1 MSLMITGVIDGPITG
16 GVPKAIQLYALADI
30 PDLSIYGVGSA
41 NNGGGSDG
49 EEFTFPAV
57 PLAAGSTIYVASEIT
72 EFTNFFG
79 FAPDYTSSTASIN
92 GDDAIELYQND
103 TVIDLFGDINV
114 DGTNEV
120 WDYADGWASRSPA
133 EGASPVFDPSE
144 WTFSGAD
151 ALDGETS
158 NATAA
163 NPFPFPDGGGTGGS
177 DIAIN
182 EVRISQ
188 TGPDTDDFV
197 ELFTTPGASFDG
209 KTLVAL
215 SGEFEPGQ
223 IDFAISLDGAFA
235 DENGF
240 LLIAESANPN
250 LEPGDVGVLDLDFF
264 SSPQTF
270 LLVDGFTGVSG
281 ADLDTDNNGSFDA
294 TPWTEVIA
302 SLSFVDGDEDL
313 DVSYSDTVIP
323 ADGAFTTAG
332 AARETDGTGA
342 FAALDFNDL
351 SADTPGSTNAPVIAP
366 DRVTIMEIQGA
377 GHVSGLVSATPL
389 DPTTGGDG
397 DRVTT
402 TGIVTAV
409 DSNGFYMQDANGDG
423 DIATSDAIFVFTSSA
438 PGVEIGDE
446 VDVTGTVSEF
456 YPGGASSGNL
466 STTQLAGAPVVTVL
480 SSGNALPDTVI
491 LGAGG
496 RALPDQNIDDDAF
509 ASFDA
514 ETDGIDFFESLEGM
528 LVTVP
533 QAVAISGT
541 NGFGEVF
548 VAVDGGAGATGLSD
562 RGTLNIS
569 PDDFNPEK
577 VQIDWDFDVSGGQE
591 AVDVSVGAAFDD
603 IVGVVSYSFGN
614 YEIVPTETVVVIE
627 PSALEAEM
635 SDLVGS
641 DTDLSI
647 ATYNVLN
654 LDPNDADGDTDV
666 ADGRF
671 DAIAEQIITNLNSP
685 DIIALQEVQD
695 NSGSVDDGV
704 ISASATYEALIDA
717 IDLADDGVMN
727 DSTGYAFIDNTFI
740 GNNTSGGQ
748 PGGNIRTGFLYNETR
763 VTLIEG
769 SVQTIGS
776 QDPGGAFE
784 GARLPLV
791 ASFAFNGEEITVV
804 NNHFSSKGGSA
815 PIFGVEQDFADRQ
828 EDVTVNGSLDERQ
841 AQSAAVSSFVSDALA
856 DDGDANIVALGDLN
870 EFEFVSPVT
879 GLEDAGLTN
888 LTNTLDPNERYT
900 FNFQGNSQS
909 LDHILVSDALL
920 GGAQFDVVHTNSE
933 FAATDSS
940 ASDHDPLL
948 ALLSFDAP
956 EPEPETVT
964 VSVTLEKFFVFGSRA
979 TESIDDIEVESGRIP
994 TIRNSIDFDAV
1005 DIEVDASASGWEY
1018 VTGYRGEIGVFS
1030 HGDNV
1035 FRGEASLVNDDE
1047 TLIFD
1052 MDNGA
1057 FGDAVLAMFDFATVK
1072 DTGDVQIAFFND
1084 GTQIGSEVLSAT
1096 NGSVTAGLEGQSFD
1110 SVEISAIGTTSFSL
1124 VGFAFD
1130 RSTTE
1135 DFLIA

>member
-1 MSLMITGVIDGPITG
+1 MSLMITGVIDGPLSG

-41 NNGGGSDG
+41 NNGGGSDN

-57 PLAAGSTIYVASEIT
+57 ALAAGSTLYVASEIPG
-72 EFTNFFG
+72 FTDFFG
-79 FAPDYTSSTASIN
+79 FAPDYTSSSASIN
-92 GDDAIELYQND
+92 GNDAIELFQIGA
-103 TVIDLFGDINV
+103 VIDVFGDINV
-114 DGTNEV
+114 DGSGEV
-120 WDYADGWASRSPA
+120 WDYMDGWASRTPS
-133 EGASPVFDPSE
+133 EGPNPIFDPAE
-144 WTFSGAD
+144 WTFSGAN

-163 NPFPFPDGGGTGGS
+163 TPFPFPDSGGTGS
-177 DIAIN
+177 PDIVIN

-188 TGPDTDDFV
+188 SGPDTDDFV

-209 KTLVAL
+209 KTLVVL
-215 SGEFEPGQ
+215 SGEFAPGQ
-223 IDFAISLDGAFA
+223 IDFAISLDGAVA
-235 DENGF
+235 DEDGF
-240 LLIAESANPN
+240 LLIANSENPN
-250 LEPGDVGVLDLDFF
+250 LDAGDVGVLGLDFF
-264 SSPQTF
+264 GSPQTF
-270 LLVDGFTGVSG
+270 LVVDGFSDLPG
-281 ADLDTDNNGSFDA
+281 ADLDTDDDGTLDT

-302 SLSFVDGDEDL
+302 SLSFEDGDTTP
-313 DVSYSDTVIP
+313 DVSYSDMVIP
-323 ADGAFTTAG
+323 PDGTFTAAG
-332 AARETDGTGA
+332 AARDTDGTGA
-342 FAALDFNDL
+342 FTPLPFNDL
-351 SADTPGSTNAPVIAP
+351 SADTPGSTNTPVIAP

-389 DPTTGGDG
+389 DPTTGANGP
-397 DRVTT
+397 RVTT

-409 DSNGFYMQDANGDG
+409 DSNGFYMQDATGDG
-423 DIATSDAIFVFTSSA
+423 DIATSDAIFVFTGSTPTVST
-438 PGVEIGDE
+438 GDE

-466 STTQLAGAPVVTVL
+466 STTQLAGSPEVTVL
-480 SSGNALPDTVI
+480 STGNALPSAVI

-496 RALPDQNIDDDAF
+496 RPLPDQNIDDDAF
-509 ASFDA
+509 ASFDVD
-514 ETDGIDFFESLEGM
+514 TDGIDYFESLEAM

-533 QAVAISGT
+533 QPVAISGT
-541 NGFGEVF
+541 NAFGEVF
-548 VAVDGGAGATGLSD
+548 VAVDGGAGATGLSE

-577 VQIDWDFDVSGGQE
+577 VQIDWDSTVSPGDVAS
-591 AVDVSVGAAFDD
+591 VSVGAAFDD
-603 IVGVVSYSFGN
+603 IMGVVSYSFGN

-635 SDLVGS
+635 TDLTGS

-654 LDPNDADGDTDV
+654 LDTNDADGDTDV

-717 IDLADDGVMN
+717 IDLADDGVLN

-776 QDPGGAFE
+776 QAPGGAFE
-784 GARLPLV
+784 GARLPLI
-791 ASFAFNGEEITVV
+791 ASFDFNGEEITVV

-841 AQSAAVSSFVSDALA
+841 AQSAAVSSFVSGALA
-856 DDGDANIVALGDLN
+856 ENAEANVVVLGDLN

-888 LTNTLDPNERYT
+888 LTNTLDPDERYT

-956 EPEPETVT
+956 EPDTITVA
-964 VSVTLEKFFVFGSRA
+964 VTFDTFGFFGSRA
-979 TESIDDIEVESGRIP
+979 TETVEDAVVDTGRVP
-994 TIRNSIDFDAV
+994 TIRNSLDFDGV
-1005 DIEVDASASGWEY
+1005 DIELGASAGGVEY
-1018 VTGYRGEIGVFS
+1018 VTSYKGEIGVFS
-1030 HGDNV
+1030 FGDRV
-1035 FRGEASLVNDDE
+1035 FRGEAGLVNDDE

-1052 MDNGA
+1052 IEDGA
-1057 FGDAVLAMFDFATVK
+1057 FGDALMAMFDFATVK
-1072 DTGDVQIAFFND
+1072 GSGNVEIAFFND
-1084 GTQIGSEVLSAT
+1084 GVEIGSQVASAAS
-1096 NGSVTAGLEGQSFD
+1096 GSVTAELDGQSFD
-1110 SVEISAIGTTSFSL
+1110 SVELSALGNTAFSL
-1124 VGFAFD
+1124 VGFSFERTAMD
-1130 RSTTE
+1130 
-1135 DFLIA
+1135 DFLIV